1 MRPSDT
7 VSSAGLEQLAL
18 VFVKFENKFWRG
30 AVSYFIYG
38 YPVYTLFKL
47 SQDETRN
54 AFYEGKRKK
63 KRSPDGNF
71 HLLYSGIN
79 IVSRYRT
86 LLWKCKQLVCLFIF
100 FLTLRLFYLLI
111 YNL

>member
-1 MRPSDT
+1 MPLYSFPSSMRPSDT

-38 YPVYTLFKL
+38 YPVYTVFKL

-63 KRSPDGNF
+63 KEVQMEIF
-71 HLLYSGIN
+71 ICY
-79 IVSRYRT
+79 T
-86 LLWKCKQLVCLFIF
+86 LE
-100 FLTLRLFYLLI
+100 
-111 YNL
+111 

>member
-1 MRPSDT
+1 MPLYSFPSSVRPSDT
-7 VSSAGLEQLAL
+7 ISSAGLEQLAL

-63 KRSPDGNF
+63 KEVQME
-71 HLLYSGIN
+71 
-79 IVSRYRT
+79 IVICYT
-86 LLWKCKQLVCLFIF
+86 LE
-100 FLTLRLFYLLI
+100 
-111 YNL
+111 

>member
-1 MRPSDT
+1 MPLYSFPSSMRPSDT

-63 KRSPDGNF
+63 KEVQMEIF
-71 HLLYSGIN
+71 ICY
-79 IVSRYRT
+79 T
-86 LLWKCKQLVCLFIF
+86 LE
-100 FLTLRLFYLLI
+100 
-111 YNL
+111 

>member
-38 YPVYTLFKL
+38 YPVYTVFKL

-54 AFYEGKRKK
+54 AFYEGKEKK
-63 KRSPDGNF
+63 KK
-71 HLLYSGIN
+71 
-79 IVSRYRT
+79 SRWK
-86 LLWKCKQLVCLFIF
+86 LSFAILWNKHSE
-100 FLTLRLFYLLI
+100 
-111 YNL
+111 